1 MCEGAPPEMPEH
13 AHPRPSPRLLA
24 VATVL
29 LVLTLGVDRW
39 TKVLAQQH
47 LKGTPRQSFLADT
60 VRLDYAENRG
70 AFLSL
75 GASLSEGARMAIFSW
90 AVGALL
96 LGLTAA
102 VYLRRDLS
110 ARARLALA
118 AVASGGL
125 GNLYDRVFENGVVT
139 DFMNLGIGPLRT
151 GIFNVADVAIVVGV
165 ALLALPEKDGKPAA
179 PPGGDGDA
187 QPPASA

>member
-1 MCEGAPPEMPEH
+1 MPEH
-13 AHPRPSPRLLA
+13 LHPRPSPRLLA
-24 VATVL
+24 AATAL
-29 LVLTLGVDRW
+29 LVLTLGLDRW

-90 AVGALL
+90 AVGLLL
-96 LGLTAA
+96 LGLTVA
-102 VYLRRDLS
+102 VYVRRDLS
-110 ARARLALA
+110 PRARLALA

-125 GNLYDRVFENGVVT
+125 GNLYDRVFEGGVVT
-139 DFMNLGIGPLRT
+139 DFMNLGVGWLRT
-151 GIFNVADVAIVVGV
+151 GIFNVADIAIVVGV
-165 ALLALPEKDGKPAA
+165 ALLALPEKPPA
-179 PPGGDGDA
+179 PPSQGSAGA
-187 QPPASA
+187 QPPEAR

>member
-1 MCEGAPPEMPEH
+1 MCEGATPEMSEH
-13 AHPRPSPRLLA
+13 LHPRPSPRLLA
-24 VATVL
+24 VATAL
-29 LVLTLGVDRW
+29 LVLALGLDRW

-90 AVGALL
+90 AVGLLL
-96 LGLTAA
+96 LGLTVA
-102 VYLRRDLS
+102 VYVRRDLS
-110 ARARLALA
+110 PRARLALA

-151 GIFNVADVAIVVGV
+151 GIFNVADIAIVVGV
-165 ALLALPEKDGKPAA
+165 ALLALPEKSTPQAGAG
-179 PPGGDGDA
+179 PGDTTP
-187 QPPASA
+187 PPAT

>member
-1 MCEGAPPEMPEH
+1 MSDH
-13 AHPRPSPRLLA
+13 AYPRPSPRLLA
-24 VATVL
+24 LATAL
-29 LVLTLGVDRW
+29 LVLTLGLDRW

-47 LKGTPRQSFLADT
+47 LKGTPRQSFLGDT

-90 AVGALL
+90 AVGLLL
-96 LGLTAA
+96 LGLTVT
-102 VYLRRDLS
+102 VYVRRDLS
-110 ARARLALA
+110 PRARLALA

-125 GNLYDRVFENGVVT
+125 GNLYDRVFERGVVT

-151 GIFNVADVAIVVGV
+151 GIFNVADIAIVVGV
-165 ALLALPEKDGKPAA
+165 VLLALPEKPSPPAA
-179 PPGGDGDA
+179 SRGGDS
-187 QPPASA
+187 QPPEVP

>member
-1 MCEGAPPEMPEH
+1 MPEN

-24 VATVL
+24 VATAL
-29 LVLTLGVDRW
+29 LVLSLGLDRW
-39 TKVLAQQH
+39 TKVLAQHH
-47 LKGTPRQSFLADT
+47 LKGTPRKSFLGDT

-90 AVGALL
+90 AVGLL
-96 LGLTAA
+96 LVGLTAA
-102 VYLRRDLS
+102 VYVRRDLS
-110 ARARLALA
+110 TRARLALA

-165 ALLALPEKDGKPAA
+165 ALLALPEKPSAPVGT
-179 PPGGDGDA
+179 PPGSGES
-187 QPPASA
+187 QPPPSA